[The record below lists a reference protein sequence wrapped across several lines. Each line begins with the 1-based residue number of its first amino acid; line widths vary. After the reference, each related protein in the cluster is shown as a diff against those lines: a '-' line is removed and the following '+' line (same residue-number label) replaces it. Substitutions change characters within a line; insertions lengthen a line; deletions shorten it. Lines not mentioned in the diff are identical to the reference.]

1 MSPIL
6 ERVLDATTTGA
17 MTSERPQQNVQGT
30 VHLTTPSDSGE
41 KPRISLLGTSAMLFE
56 APGELDLQTQRRI
69 WALGQRAA
77 KWDGIRE
84 AVPGMSNLMLTFD
97 RPPRQP
103 ASLVAALHDAWEAA
117 EELSLEGKTV
127 VLPVQYGGDFGPHLS
142 DVVAHT
148 GLSVDEIVAL
158 HSEPLY
164 TVYALGSHPGYCY
177 LGGMDPR
184 IAAPRRK
191 VPVLGLPGGAVS
203 IGGVQTGVS
212 ASAGPSGWNTI
223 GHTDMSFFDPART
236 NPAMFAPGDMIRFSV
251 ERIVR

>member
-17 MTSERPQQNVQGT
+17 MTSERPQRHVQRKA
-30 VHLTTPSDSGE
+30 HSMIPIDPDQ

-69 WALGQRAA
+69 WALGRRAA
-77 KWDGIRE
+77 TWEGIRE

-103 ASLVAALHDAWEAA
+103 ASLAAALHDAWAEA
-117 EELSLEGKTV
+117 EEMSLEGKTV
-127 VLPVQYGGDFGPHLS
+127 VLPVQYGGNFGPHLS

-148 GLSVDEIVAL
+148 GLAVDEIVAL

-164 TVYALGSHPGYCY
+164 TVYALGQPPGILLSSAAWTRALLRRAARCRC
-177 LGGMDPR
+177 LGCR
-184 IAAPRRK
+184 AARY
-191 VPVLGLPGGAVS
+191 
-203 IGGVQTGVS
+203 Q
-212 ASAGPSGWNTI
+212 
-223 GHTDMSFFDPART
+223 
-236 NPAMFAPGDMIRFSV
+236 
-251 ERIVR
+251 